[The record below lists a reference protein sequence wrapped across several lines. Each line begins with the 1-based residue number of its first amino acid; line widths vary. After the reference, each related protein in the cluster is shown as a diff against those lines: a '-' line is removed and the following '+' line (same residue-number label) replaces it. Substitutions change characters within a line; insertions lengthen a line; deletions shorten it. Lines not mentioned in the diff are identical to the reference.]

1 MATVVN
7 GSTRRLLVVRHSER
21 CDYYF
26 KKRGVKWI
34 ESAFDA
40 NGHYRR
46 FDPQMPLTLAARS
59 GGPHD
64 YTDDTPI
71 TASGYAF
78 CVRTETNSRRIKHI
92 SGELL
97 RERGIVVNYA
107 YSSPAYRCVQT
118 TQGIIE
124 GEFSSHTL
132 MQKYSGL
139 DAKEMKIRIEPGLF
153 QWMHWCKHGLPPF
166 MNAEQFNRAGFSIDL
181 SYKAIDDAAKFDEKE
196 TLLDYYNRS
205 FALVRGILDSHPEG
219 TILLV
224 GHAGSLDTLTRQ
236 LSGKKPRERA
246 EFRQFLHKTSYLA
259 INEVIERNNE
269 WKVIGSPIPSLINS
283 GLDRC

>member
-1 MATVVN
+1 M
-7 GSTRRLLVVRHSER
+7 RHSER

-78 CVRTETNSRRIKHI
+78 CVRT
-92 SGELL
+92 GELL

-124 GEFSSHTL
+124 
-132 MQKYSGL
+132 GL